1 MDENNSQSAFRFH
14 GSWPEFIRIVVP
26 NILLTV
32 VTLGIYRFWATTRE
46 RQYLWSKTDFIDERL
61 EWTGTGL
68 ELFIGF
74 IMAVVLILVPFFA
87 LQFATQALALQ
98 GYGGWAAVLTFV
110 MFGFIMYMIGIA
122 RFRALRYRL
131 SRTYWHG
138 IRGGSDDQGFGYGW
152 SYIWKTIVGYMA
164 LGLLVPWSMMELWNE
179 RWNKMSF
186 GPHRIEASGNYADTF
201 KRYLLFYLSPFVAFV
216 VLGIIGGSVAASGA
230 FDDLGSPDA
239 GAKIGILIFL
249 GVFVFYGILGAL
261 ALVYYAKFFRVAV
274 EGMSLHKLDF
284 AFPARTMDWVKLF
297 IGDAGL
303 YLLAALPV
311 AIILG
316 AAGFFGSIE
325 FPEPG
330 ESTAVLENSV
340 FFIIV
345 ALSVLPFALIG
356 PFIRYRHWKFFVVHM
371 EAFGEINLDE
381 LTQSETIVAKHG
393 EGLLDAFDVGAI

>member
-1 MDENNSQSAFRFH
+1 
-14 GSWPEFIRIVVP
+14 
-26 NILLTV
+26 
-32 VTLGIYRFWATTRE
+32 
-46 RQYLWSKTDFIDERL
+46 
-61 EWTGTGL
+61 
-68 ELFIGF
+68 
-74 IMAVVLILVPFFA
+74 
-87 LQFATQALALQ
+87 
-98 GYGGWAAVLTFV
+98 
-110 MFGFIMYMIGIA
+110 
-122 RFRALRYRL
+122 
-131 SRTYWHG
+131 
-138 IRGGSDDQGFGYGW
+138 
-152 SYIWKTIVGYMA
+152 MA

-216 VLGIIGGSVAASGA
+216 VLGIIGGSVASSGA

-284 AFPARTMDWVKLF
+284 AFPARTMDWIKLF

-311 AIILG
+311 AVILG
-316 AAGFFGSIE
+316 VTGLFSSFDL
-325 FPEPG
+325 PEPG
-330 ESTAVLENSV
+330 ESTAAFQSGM
-340 FFIIV
+340 FIVVI
-345 ALSVLPFALIG
+345 AFSVLPFALIG

>member
-1 MDENNSQSAFRFH
+1 MDDSNTASAFRFH
-14 GSWPEFIRIVVP
+14 GSWQEFAKIAVP
-26 NILLTV
+26 NLLLTI

-46 RQYLWSKTDFIDERL
+46 RQYLWGKTDFIDERL

-74 IMAVVLILVPFFA
+74 IMAVVLILVPFFGI
-87 LQFATQALALQ
+87 QFLTQALVLQ
-98 GYGGWAAVLTFV
+98 GYTGWAAVLTFM

-152 SYIWKTIVGYMA
+152 SYIWKTFVGYLA
-164 LGLLVPWSMMELWNE
+164 LGLLVPWSMMNLWNE

-186 GPHRIEASGNYADTF
+186 GPHKIEAIGNYAETF
-201 KRYLLFYLSPFVAFV
+201 KRYLLFYLTPFVLFIVA
-216 VLGIIGGSVAASGA
+216 LIGGVMFGQTESFGGAAVAGV
-230 FDDLGSPDA
+230 
-239 GAKIGILIFL
+239 LI
-249 GVFVFYGILGAL
+249 VFIFYGALGAVAL
-261 ALVYYAKFFRVAV
+261 AYYAKFFRVAV

-284 AFPARTMDWVKLF
+284 AFPARTLDWFKLF

-311 AIILG
+311 AVILG
-316 AAGFFGSIE
+316 ATGLLSSFE
-325 FPEPG
+325 MPLPG
-330 ESTAVLENSV
+330 ESTAAFESSIVIV
-340 FFIIV
+340 IV
-345 ALSVLPFALIG
+345 AFSVLPFALIG

-371 EAFGEINLDE
+371 EAYGEVNLDE
-381 LTQSETIVAKHG
+381 LTQSETVVAKHG